1 MNARPPSGT
10 RRRPDTQGIS
20 GARRA
25 PEILRTPAEMRAWS
39 DARRAAGARIG
50 LVPTM
55 GYLHEGHISLVRIA
69 GSRGC
74 DAIVASIFVNPAQ
87 FSPGEDYE
95 KYPRDEARDLAM
107 LEAAGVSA
115 VYLPGV
121 KEMYPDGYQTHVEV
135 TGVSR
140 GLCGDRRPGHFR
152 GVATVV
158 AKLFLA
164 AKPHVAV
171 FGEKDFQQLA
181 VLRAM
186 NRDLDFGIE
195 IVGAPIV
202 REEDGLAM
210 SSRNAYLK
218 GEDRTAALCLS
229 RGLQKAKALF
239 DGGERDAG
247 TRVAAARGES
257 EAEPRAALDY
267 AEGRDPETLAPL
279 SGRVEAI
286 TILVAAKV
294 GPARLIDNMTFGTA
308 KPGR

>member
-1 MNARPPSGT
+1 M
-10 RRRPDTQGIS
+10 
-20 GARRA
+20 
-25 PEILRTPAEMRAWS
+25 ELLRTPEAMRAWS
-39 DARRAAGARIG
+39 DARRFAGARIG

-55 GYLHEGHISLVRIA
+55 GYLHEGHVSLVRIA
-69 GSRGC
+69 RERGC
-74 DAIVASIFVNPAQ
+74 GKVAATIFVNPAQ
-87 FSPGEDYE
+87 FGPGEDYG

-107 LEAAGVSA
+107 LSEAGTSA

-121 KEMYPDGYQTHVEV
+121 PEMYPEGYQTYVEV
-135 TGVSR
+135 TGASQ
-140 GLCGDRRPGHFR
+140 GLCGATRPGHFR

-181 VLRAM
+181 VIRAM
-186 NRDLDFGIE
+186 ARDLDFGIE

-218 GEDRTAALCLS
+218 GDDRVAARCLS
-229 RGLQKAKALF
+229 RGLFRARALF

-247 TRVAAARGES
+247 TLVAAAREEIAGEPLAKL
-257 EAEPRAALDY
+257 EY
-267 AEGRDPETLAPL
+267 AEGRDPRTLAAL
-279 SGRVEAI
+279 EGRAGAI
-286 TILVAAKV
+286 AILVAAKV
-294 GPARLIDNMTFGTA
+294 GPARLIDNITLKG
-308 KPGR
+308 

>member
-1 MNARPPSGT
+1 M
-10 RRRPDTQGIS
+10 
-20 GARRA
+20 
-25 PEILRTPAEMRAWS
+25 ELLRTPEAMREWA
-39 DARRAAGARIG
+39 DARRSEGARIG

-55 GYLHEGHISLVRIA
+55 GYLHEGHVSLVRIA
-69 GSRGC
+69 KERGC
-74 DAIVASIFVNPAQ
+74 GAVAATIFVNPTQ
-87 FSPGEDYE
+87 FGPGEDYE

-107 LEAAGVSA
+107 LSAAGTRA

-121 KEMYPDGYQTHVEV
+121 KDMYPDGHQTHVEV
-135 TGVSR
+135 TGVSK
-140 GLCGDRRPGHFR
+140 GLCGAARPGHFR

-171 FGEKDFQQLA
+171 FGEKDCQQLA
-181 VLRAM
+181 VIRAM
-186 NRDLDFGIE
+186 TRDLDFGIE

-218 GEDRTAALCLS
+218 GDDRVAARCLS
-229 RGLQKAKALF
+229 RGLNRAKALF

-247 TRVAAARGES
+247 VLVAAARE
-257 EAEPRAALDY
+257 EIVREPLAKLDY
-267 AEGRDPETLAPL
+267 AEGRAPETLSPV
-279 SGRVEAI
+279 SGRVDAI

-294 GPARLIDNMTFGTA
+294 GPARLIDNITIR
-308 KPGR
+308 K